1 MTQESAN
8 NTPNNNQD
16 NNQDVSSQTN
26 KPKQSGRDAFLV
38 ASAIFL
44 SRIAGLVRERV
55 FASYFGNSDAGD
67 AFKSGLK
74 IPNFLQNLF
83 GEGVLSASF
92 IPVYSGLR
100 AKEKQQEA
108 SEVAGIIL
116 SLLALVTSI
125 LVALGILLTPL
136 LITILSPGFEGAKRL
151 LTIRLVQIFFPGT
164 GLLVL
169 SAWCLGILNSHRK
182 FFLSYVAPV
191 IWNIAQI
198 AALFIFGT
206 IANPEDLAIKVAWA
220 LVIGS
225 ALQFLIQ
232 LPLAL
237 RLIRK
242 LRLGFSFKLDSVRE
256 VVRNFIPVIVARGVV
271 QISAFAD
278 NSFASLLPSGAVSA
292 MAYAQI
298 IYMLPVSLFGMS
310 VSAAEL
316 PTMSSATGST
326 EEIAEFLRKKLNN
339 GLQQIAFFVVPSVIA
354 FLALGDIII
363 ATLYQSGKFSVT
375 DTRYVWSVLAG
386 FSVGLLAT
394 TLGRLYS
401 STFYALHD
409 TRTPLKFAVI
419 RIAFLIVLIYFLAL
433 KLPGWLAIDRSWG
446 TAGIAVA
453 TGISGWLEFV
463 LLRHNL
469 NKRIGNTGLP
479 FSFTAKLWTS
489 ALFGGA
495 VAWGVKLLIGTLHPV
510 LMGMIVLAP
519 YGITYFLLAWVLGVP
534 QIAGV
539 FRRIE
544 KYLPKRVKKFLGK

>member
-1 MTQESAN
+1 MKDK
-8 NTPNNNQD
+8 QD
-16 NNQDVSSQTN
+16 DSSKSN
-26 KPKQSGRDAFLV
+26 EPKTSGRDAFLV

-92 IPVYSGLR
+92 IPIYSGLR
-100 AKEKQQEA
+100 AKGKEVEA
-108 SEVAGIIL
+108 SKVAGIIL
-116 SLLALVTSI
+116 SLLTLVTSI
-125 LVALGILLTPL
+125 LVLLGILLTPF
-136 LITILSPGFEGAKRL
+136 LIDIISPGFHDAKRL
-151 LTIRLVQIFFPGT
+151 LTIHLVQIFFPGT

-191 IWNIAQI
+191 FWNFAQI
-198 AALFIFGT
+198 AALFIFGNSSKT
-206 IANPEDLAIKVAWA
+206 EDLAIKVAWA

-237 RLIRK
+237 RLIK
-242 LRLGFSFKLDSVRE
+242 TLEISMSLKLDSVRE
-256 VVRNFIPVIVARGVV
+256 VIRNFVPVIIARGVV
-271 QISAFAD
+271 QISAFTD

-316 PTMSSATGST
+316 PNMSSAVGSA
-326 EEIAEFLRKKLNN
+326 EEIAEYLRKKLNN
-339 GLQQIAFFVVPSVIA
+339 GLQQIAFFVVPSVVA
-354 FLALGDIII
+354 FLMLGDIVV
-363 ATLYQSGKFSVT
+363 ATLYQSGKFSSD
-375 DTRYVWSVLAG
+375 DTKYVWKVLAG
-386 FSVGLLAT
+386 FSIGLLAT

-419 RIAFLIVLIYFLAL
+419 RIIFLIVLIYFLAL
-433 KLPGWLAIDRSWG
+433 KVPGWLAIDRSWG

-453 TGISGWLEFV
+453 TGISGWLEFL
-463 LLRHNL
+463 LLRNSL
-469 NKRIGNTGLP
+469 NKRIGKTGLP
-479 FSFTAKLWTS
+479 INFTMKLWFAAFIS
-489 ALFGGA
+489 AA
-495 VAWGVKLLIGTLHPV
+495 VSWVVKFLIVALHPV
-510 LMGMIVLAP
+510 LTGLVVLFP
-519 YGITYFLLAWVLGVP
+519 YGFTYFVIVWFLGVP
-534 QIAGV
+534 QIGSILKKLER
-539 FRRIE
+539 F
-544 KYLPKRVKKFLGK
+544 LPKSLKKFIRS